1 MDTIKKIIIITV
13 LAISFNSVLGAE
25 DVVKYDKPKT
35 NKPVFT
41 VNKPDV

>member
-1 MDTIKKIIIITV
+1 MNMIKKIMVIAVI
-13 LAISFNSVLGAE
+13 AISFNGTLAAE

-35 NKPVFT
+35 DKPVFT